1 MLPMGF
7 TPEELAEMAAADAE
21 IEENFRLEQ
30 SGLDLSRSLDRI
42 AHIEGLDP
50 EKRKLAAQKKSY
62 YEANR
67 EKVAAQ
73 QKAYREANREK
84 VAAQQKAYYEA
95 NREKVAAQQKAY
107 REANR
112 EKYNAYMR
120 EYQRKRRQCA
130 MEVSL

>member
-1 MLPMGF
+1 MF

-21 IEENFRLEQ
+21 IDAEFRLTQ
-30 SGLDLSRSLDRI
+30 DDFDRSKEFDRF
-42 AHIEGLDP
+42 AKFDALP
-50 EKRKLAAQKKSY
+50 SSKQKVAAQQRAW

-73 QKAYREANREK
+73 QR
-84 VAAQQKAYYEA
+84 
-95 NREKVAAQQKAY
+95 AY

-120 EYQRKRRQCA
+120 EYYKKRRA
-130 MEVSL
+130 KN